1 MGKINFSRLNPLY
14 QQDLYNIANS
24 VSISLLHGKS
34 IAVTGCSGLLGTLL
48 VDSLMWLNEHENANI
63 TVYALGRNTSKIE
76 EQFSC
81 FLESPLFKITEYNLN
96 CRFPAIE
103 ANYIFHCAGNSH
115 PALFNSDPVGTLM
128 GNIIGTYNVL
138 DFAKTH
144 DTKVLILSS
153 GEVYGE
159 NRNLG
164 GGMAENFLG
173 QISLESFRSCY
184 PEGKRAVEALC
195 QSFRYQH
202 GVDIKIARP
211 CRIFGPTMSN
221 EDNKASAQF
230 LKKAKKGEPL
240 ILKSIGNQQ
249 FSYIYG
255 ADAVSALFKIILD
268 GETGE
273 AYNISN
279 KECDIRLK
287 DFAKII
293 AEKAQVEILF
303 DCTGEAGGS
312 LVTNAI
318 LDNSKLRELGWNPLV
333 NIDEAITRTL
343 EIMEKI

>member
-1 MGKINFSRLNPLY
+1 
-14 QQDLYNIANS
+14 
-24 VSISLLHGKS
+24 
-34 IAVTGCSGLLGTLL
+34 
-48 VDSLMWLNEHENANI
+48 
-63 TVYALGRNTSKIE
+63 
-76 EQFSC
+76 
-81 FLESPLFKITEYNLN
+81 
-96 CRFPAIE
+96 
-103 ANYIFHCAGNSH
+103 
-115 PALFNSDPVGTLM
+115 M

-153 GEVYGE
+153 GEVDGE

-195 QSFRYQH
+195 QSFIYQH

-268 GETGE
+268 GEAGE
-273 AYNISN
+273 VCS
-279 KECDIRLK
+279 
-287 DFAKII
+287 I
-293 AEKAQVEILF
+293 APVKPEV
-303 DCTGEAGGS
+303 
-312 LVTNAI
+312 
-318 LDNSKLRELGWNPLV
+318 R
-333 NIDEAITRTL
+333 
-343 EIMEKI
+343 